1 MIWNKP
7 PNEYTKFDK
16 TGSYI
21 TPTVPTNGVG
31 HCNYTT
37 AQVMTV
43 AKIAATAAKTGKL
56 PSTTAIK
63 TAIKRDEN
71 LFVNPNYKPDLL
83 KFRQ

>member
-1 MIWNKP
+1 
-7 PNEYTKFDK
+7 
-16 TGSYI
+16 
-21 TPTVPTNGVG
+21 VPTNGVG

-56 PSTTAIK
+56 PSSTAIK
-63 TAIKRDEN
+63 TAIKNDEN